1 MVTTYIG
8 YANSKEIRYGAA
20 SGGIISS
27 IVKYLFSTGQIG
39 TFLACKFIRDKYCY
53 EPKLI
58 YSFNEYEMVGSV
70 YQDMDILG
78 YLKNHISE
86 IKGTILIV
94 CSPCLVRAVRHILT
108 TANINAFIIDYFCSG
123 QTTLDGTFCYYK
135 FLGIKKENV
144 KNVRYRGDGWP
155 SGIDIT
161 LENGTHIKKANY
173 TEPWVTIH
181 ESGFFTPKRCFYCK
195 QVECKEADISVGDPW
210 LKEYME
216 TETIGSS
223 LFLVHS
229 QKGKD
234 IINDLVF
241 NKVITVKEVDYRLF
255 EKSQWPTVVRKKNVG
270 NEKLFYDLQW
280 KLLTTNW
287 YSIWATK
294 NLRNMKIHRRFVLHI
309 LHIYCQSKSMSIKD
323 LITKLIKKIFN
334 KIKWGGV
341 RRHWKNKLG
350 AIGKHWYK
358 GSNVLIQNPKC
369 IYFGNNVG
377 IGKNT
382 CFIPCI
388 EHLGN
393 RYNPKIVVG
402 DGTWIGA
409 HNSFAAIHGITIGKN
424 VLFAGYVHI
433 TDHSHGYEDINKPIS
448 EQPLISKGPIVIE
461 DDCWLGFS
469 CEILSG
475 VHIGKHSIVA
485 ARAVVTKD
493 VPPYSIVAGNPARIV
508 KQYNFETNKW
518 EKFKP
523 LVKNE

>member
-1 MVTTYIG
+1 MVTTCVG
-8 YANSKEIRYGAA
+8 YANNPKIRYEAA

-27 IVKYLFSTGQIG
+27 IVEYLFSSGQIG
-39 TFLACKFIRDKYCY
+39 TFLSCQFIRDKCCY

-58 YSFNEYEMVGSV
+58 YSFKEYEMVGSI
-70 YQDMDILG
+70 YQDMDISR
-78 YLKNHISE
+78 YLKNHILE
-86 IKGTILIV
+86 IKGAILIV
-94 CSPCLVRAVRHILT
+94 CSPCLIRTVRHILT

-123 QTTLDGTFCYYK
+123 QTTLEGTFCYYK
-135 FLGIKKENV
+135 FLGINKENV
-144 KNVRYRGDGWP
+144 KSIRYRGGGWP
-155 SGIDIT
+155 NGIDIT
-161 LENGTHIKKANY
+161 LNNDVHIKKANY

-216 TETIGSS
+216 KETIGSS

-234 IINDLVF
+234 IINGLVF
-241 NKVITVKEVDYRLF
+241 NKVATIKEIDYRLF
-255 EKSQWPTVVRKKNVG
+255 EKSQRPTLIRKNNIGSK
-270 NEKLFYDLQW
+270 KLFYDLQW
-280 KLLTTNW
+280 KLVTTSW

-294 NLRNMKIHRRFVLHI
+294 NLRNMKIHCRFVLHI
-309 LHIYCQSKSMSIKD
+309 LHIYCQFKNMSIKD
-323 LITKLIKKIFN
+323 LIKKVFY
-334 KIKWGGV
+334 KIKRGGE
-341 RRHWKNKLG
+341 RRYWKNKLG
-350 AIGKHWYK
+350 AIGKHWHK

-369 IYFGNNVG
+369 VYFGNNIG

-393 RYNPKIVVG
+393 RYNPKIVIG

-409 HNSFAAIHGITIGKN
+409 HNSFAAIHGINIGKN
-424 VLFAGYVHI
+424 VLFAGYVHV

-448 EQPLISKGPIVIE
+448 EQPLISKGSIVIE
-461 DDCWLGFS
+461 DDCWLGFN

-485 ARAVVTKD
+485 VRAVVTKD

-508 KQYNFETNKW
+508 KQYNFETHQW

-523 LVKNE
+523 LVKDE